1 MTIETFD
8 PNMLPDNGIEILPAQ
23 RPAQP
28 SSIGQLMQ
36 HAQAMGAAKQ
46 LADALCDTE
55 MVPAAYRGKPGNGA
69 AAILYGAELGLTP
82 IQSMQQI
89 FVVHGAPAIYAR
101 TAVALVMCHG
111 VKITTVSSANDA
123 VTVRGIRGDLS
134 EESTWDIARAELAGY
149 TKNAK
154 YKTDPQG
161 MLYAKAAMEVCR
173 KIAPDVLLGIPYSAE
188 ELELDQPERVPS
200 KRVPAK
206 PRGVDGLREAI
217 TPAPTVVV
225 DAEPAPAPAA
235 EPAAAKQPRVATRKK
250 WDAETRKRWVDRMF
264 VLLTE
269 AQCEDRD
276 DQITVIATLAGRPEN
291 PPEHRDGI
299 TDDELR
305 TVVGALNAAS
315 KDGTIG
321 QVVTDLLNT
330 AALKASGYTDDEP
343 PADSDGQAAL
353 I

>member
-8 PNMLPDNGIEILPAQ
+8 PNQLPENGIEILPAQ

-188 ELELDQPERVPS
+188 ELEMDRPESVPS
-200 KRVPAK
+200 KRVPSK
-206 PRGVDGLREAI
+206 PRGVDGLRAAI
-217 TPAPTVVV
+217 APPEPVVV
-225 DAEPAPAPAA
+225 DAEPEPEPEPAADPAPAGHPT
-235 EPAAAKQPRVATRKK
+235 PAADGGMSAATRKK
-250 WDAETRKRWVDRMF
+250 WVARMF
-264 VLLTE
+264 ALLAE

-276 DQITVIATLAGRPEN
+276 DQIIVIAALAGRPES

-315 KDGTIG
+315 KEGTIG

-330 AALKASGYTDDEP
+330 AALKTTGYTDD
-343 PADSDGQAAL
+343 DGEDQGSL
-353 I
+353 L